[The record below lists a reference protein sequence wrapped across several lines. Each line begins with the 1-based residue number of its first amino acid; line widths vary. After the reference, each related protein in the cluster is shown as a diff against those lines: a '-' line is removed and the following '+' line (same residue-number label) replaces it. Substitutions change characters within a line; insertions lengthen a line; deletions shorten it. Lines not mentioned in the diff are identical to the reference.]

1 MKLFQYHGMSNDIRV
16 GAVTEQGHVALP
28 STIKMEDLLGLD
40 DAAIRELLSKEVTVP
55 LKQENIRFAP
65 VVTSPEKIL
74 CIGLNYDEH
83 INETKLETRPGFPPV
98 FCKFANGLTGHEGTV
113 RIPKKSQQVD
123 YEAELV
129 IVIGREC
136 KNVDKENALDY
147 VAGYTAGND
156 VSARDM
162 QFSSTQWTMGKACD
176 DFAPVGP
183 YIVTADCLD
192 PGDLAISS
200 RVNGEI
206 AQNSRTSKMIF
217 SCAEI
222 ISYLSALITLKKGD
236 LIFTGTPSGVILGKE
251 ESARVWLKA
260 GDVVTVEIEGIG
272 VLESRFA

>member
-16 GAVTEQGHVALP
+16 GAVTENGHVALP
-28 STIKMEDLLGLD
+28 STVKMEDLLGLD
-40 DAAIRELLSKEVTVP
+40 DAALKDLLAKEVTVP
-55 LKQENIRFAP
+55 LKQENIKFAP
-65 VVTSPEKIL
+65 VVTHPEKIL

-98 FCKFANGLTGHEGTV
+98 FCKFANGLVGHGGTV
-113 RIPKKSQQVD
+113 HIPEKAKQVD

-129 IVIGREC
+129 IVIGKEC
-136 KNVDKENALDY
+136 KNVNKENALDY
-147 VAGYTAGND
+147 AAGYTAGND

-162 QFSSTQWTMGKACD
+162 QFASTQWTMGKACD

-183 YIVTADCLD
+183 YIVTADCLN
-192 PGDLAISS
+192 PGNLAISS
-200 RVNGEI
+200 RVNGEL
-206 AQNSRTSKMIF
+206 AQNSNTCKMIY

-260 GDVVTVEIEGIG
+260 GDAVTVEIEGIG

>member
-1 MKLFQYHGMSNDIRV
+1 MKLFQYHGMSNDIRI
-16 GAVTEQGHVALP
+16 GAVTEAGHVALP
-28 STIKMEDLLGLD
+28 SSIKMEDLLGLGD
-40 DAAIRELLSKEVTVP
+40 TAIKDILAKEVTVP

-65 VVTSPEKIL
+65 VVTRPEKIL

-98 FCKFANGLTGHEGTV
+98 FSKFANGLAGHEGTV
-113 RIPKKSQQVD
+113 HIPQKSKQVD

-129 IVIGREC
+129 IVIGKEC
-136 KNVDKENALDY
+136 RNVDKENALEY

-156 VSARDM
+156 VRARDM
-162 QFSSTQWTMGKACD
+162 QFSASQWTMGKACD

-192 PGDLAISS
+192 PANLAISS
-200 RVNGEI
+200 RVNGKL
-206 AQNSRTSKMIF
+206 AQNSSTCKMIY

-251 ESARVWLKA
+251 ESAREWLKA
-260 GDVVTVEIEGIG
+260 GDVVEVEIEGIG
-272 VLESRFA
+272 VLKNHFA